1 MEENKNIS
9 GAVKYLQK
17 AAVGTMLLTV
27 SASFAF
33 TPLAGTLEAS
43 AVEQSSYS
51 VMTKSLSSHSYSD
64 VQADHPAYESI
75 QYVATNNLFGD
86 GGTGKFSPSY
96 PVYADM
102 IVTSTAKVFGF
113 AAENATDARLS
124 LARAGFPFLLGNDK
138 VTTYMSSQQFVL
150 GLAYLVDGKEYTDV
164 DKALKFLNTKK
175 IISVEQENGKT
186 LSESFFTDDVFTRS
200 EFAILITRIANLAP
214 TTNDTVLETF
224 SKNANKTIAQLEKDG
239 TTAPSDKPSTTT
251 PSSGVSTYYDKDT
264 KRNEPKL
271 SSDDPNKW
279 TQEDYDNEQKRMKYE
294 RGLLDKKIMSKSMS
308 GPLVNLGMVARYDN
322 SNNTLRYYYKFKIN
336 GKIKYYFN
344 YKKHILPG
352 SKAQAK
358 NESTIYNYIT
368 VKNENGVKIPTEK
381 KIPMSS
387 LSKKE
392 QKLLKALTAA
402 GYNYSYSPDQES
414 LFFSKKKMDSLF
426 LLRTSLDSAN
436 THSLGKRDIRINI
449 LRNTN
454 SSDVKKIIKMYIDAG
469 YLPKRTVNSYYNNF
483 MKVKNGADAFFKSGI
498 KYERLP
504 NQLTI
509 IFEK

>member
-1 MEENKNIS
+1 MRENKNIS

-17 AAVGTMLLTV
+17 AAVGTGLLTV

-113 AAENATDARLS
+113 SAENASDARLS

-164 DKALKFLNTKK
+164 DKALKLLNTKK
-175 IISVEQENGKT
+175 IIIVGQESGKT

-239 TTAPSDKPSTTT
+239 PAA

-271 SSDDPNKW
+271 SSDDPNNW
-279 TQEDYDNEQKRMKYE
+279 TQEDYNNEITRINYEKKLFKKKKLPSTGYLGTIAKYDGTNNTLKYYGSFRVANKTKNYFLYKAHIIKDEKVLTDKVSAVIKTTSISNTNNLNLSTIEKVSSSSLPIKE
-294 RGLLDKKIMSKSMS
+294 RTLLNTLSKNGFIYIYDSTNKSLSFTDKKIKSLS
-308 GPLVNLGMVARYDN
+308 ELLYDSEIYTEN
-322 SNNTLRYYYKFKIN
+322 SFTKNGFILNIPRSLSNN
-336 GKIKYYFN
+336 
-344 YKKHILPG
+344 
-352 SKAQAK
+352 S
-358 NESTIYNYIT
+358 
-368 VKNENGVKIPTEK
+368 
-381 KIPMSS
+381 
-387 LSKKE
+387 
-392 QKLLKALTAA
+392 
-402 GYNYSYSPDQES
+402 
-414 LFFSKKKMDSLF
+414 
-426 LLRTSLDSAN
+426 
-436 THSLGKRDIRINI
+436 
-449 LRNTN
+449 
-454 SSDVKKIIKMYIDAG
+454 VKKIIQSYVDSNM
-469 YLPKRTVNSYYNNF
+469 LPKNSVNHYYNIY
-483 MKVKNGADAFFKSGI
+483 MKMKKGAKLYKKGDMM
-498 KYERLP
+498 YESNSQNIVFSYKR
-504 NQLTI
+504 
-509 IFEK
+509 F

>member
-1 MEENKNIS
+1 MDS
-9 GAVKYLQK
+9 
-17 AAVGTMLLTV
+17 
-27 SASFAF
+27 
-33 TPLAGTLEAS
+33 
-43 AVEQSSYS
+43 
-51 VMTKSLSSHSYSD
+51 
-64 VQADHPAYESI
+64 
-75 QYVATNNLFGD
+75 
-86 GGTGKFSPSY
+86 
-96 PVYADM
+96 
-102 IVTSTAKVFGF
+102 

-294 RGLLDKKIMSKSMS
+294 RG
-308 GPLVNLGMVARYDN
+308 
-322 SNNTLRYYYKFKIN
+322 
-336 GKIKYYFN
+336 
-344 YKKHILPG
+344 
-352 SKAQAK
+352 
-358 NESTIYNYIT
+358 
-368 VKNENGVKIPTEK
+368 
-381 KIPMSS
+381 
-387 LSKKE
+387 
-392 QKLLKALTAA
+392 
-402 GYNYSYSPDQES
+402 
-414 LFFSKKKMDSLF
+414 F
-426 LLRTSLDSAN
+426 L
-436 THSLGKRDIRINI
+436 
-449 LRNTN
+449 
-454 SSDVKKIIKMYIDAG
+454 
-469 YLPKRTVNSYYNNF
+469 
-483 MKVKNGADAFFKSGI
+483 
-498 KYERLP
+498 
-504 NQLTI
+504 
-509 IFEK
+509 